1 MAPPLAPAAPV
12 FGLPLSIVFA
22 RRESPMLDL
31 MQALRQPSADELRGL
46 MLSDE
51 ELGDLEHLEHD
62 ADAAVMSIM
71 LPATLSEDEDVDS
84 LWSAALSEPPT
95 PQDEPMA
102 DDLVSGEQSESGPDE
117 ILTMMAAPQASVH
130 ADALFA
136 SSAVAPLPLE
146 KKRRGRKPS
155 PKTPDKKPKRA
166 PPSEAKARL
175 RSYERRSRHKR
186 EHTMMTMKETV
197 AAMESRIRSLCDG
210 GKRESPLRQSISD
223 LTLEATHLTNHN
235 YNLRKALDDHRFFHS
250 MLQLEYDHRETTSD
264 SVAEEL
270 FDLQAPRSWRPMEEA
285 TCLRIMRDSFLE
297 IDAFSNSEDFVSSG
311 LEICGWR
318 EKRKLVGNNVNFM
331 FHKTFAKDCSE
342 DLAARSWE
350 MRAVQDQ
357 VTRYFGHSLE
367 VKVEVLQR
375 FENDVVVV
383 RRKIKH
389 TIDGW
394 VHHTIYLLFRTKTP
408 DGHLV
413 CIRDMNPEDA
423 DDLHLMSGSATSAP
437 SQCVIWSKAF
447 IWWKFTT
454 LPEVE
459 GQRIRGFE
467 VEYGGSLG
475 SATQADAAFWMR
487 EVLVLALRWENL
499 VSLSASCVCFVRM
512 EAALASAAKQPRWTG
527 QDCVCLGMALFVLIN
542 VIMCLWVTVTS
553 ESTAHRQ
560 ANAVF
565 RALENASTIEFNL
578 TMQTNGSAGLLN
590 VTGRLHPRLSECCS
604 HRLHFDGRMDVSS
617 TNSSDVFVLTNH
629 RGYRLRTSSANATCL
644 TTLDVP
650 PLHTLAD
657 TVHSAFRPVTY
668 AEFGVNC
675 KPLQFTFYDTPF
687 AVCAED
693 WLRSILK
700 EAQHPPP
707 LSILPPSGE
716 QQDPVLVIH
725 GKQSTLTVKVL
736 SDTTADADQ
745 PFEKPERCEFLE
757 GPMTSGES
765 CSTQSMHCPGPH
777 IHACKKREV
786 S

>member
-1 MAPPLAPAAPV
+1 
-12 FGLPLSIVFA
+12 
-22 RRESPMLDL
+22 MLDL
-31 MQALRQPSADELRGL
+31 MHALHQAPTAADAELSGL

-51 ELGDLEHLEHD
+51 ELGELRLEQLEQD
-62 ADAAVMSIM
+62 AGNAVMAIM
-71 LPATLSEDEDVDS
+71 LPGTLSEEEQEANQQQEELDS
-84 LWSAALSEPPT
+84 LWSAALGESAAQSPHE
-95 PQDEPMA
+95 QDQD
-102 DDLVSGEQSESGPDE
+102 DDLVSGELSESGPDE
-117 ILTMMAAPQASVH
+117 VMTMMMEHAPEAAAH
-130 ADALFA
+130 ADALFP
-136 SSAVAPLPLE
+136 SSAVAPLPPLGLRGALVPPPGPE

-155 PKTPDKKPKRA
+155 PKAKEKKPKRP

-197 AAMESRIRSLCDG
+197 AAMEVRIRELCEG
-210 GKRESPLRQSISD
+210 AKSESPMRQKISE
-223 LTLEATHLTNHN
+223 LTMEAQHLTNHN

-270 FDLQAPRSWRPMEEA
+270 FDLQTPRSWRPMEEA
-285 TCLRIMRDSFLE
+285 MCLRIMRDSFLE
-297 IDAFSNSEDFVSSG
+297 IEAFSNSEDFVSSG

-423 DDLHLMSGSATSAP
+423 DDLHLMMGGATTAP

-459 GQRIRGFE
+459 GQPIRGFE

-475 SATQADAAFWMR
+475 SANSSDAAFWMR

-499 VSLSASCVCFVRM
+499 VVG
-512 EAALASAAKQPRWTG
+512 P
-527 QDCVCLGMALFVLIN
+527 LI
-542 VIMCLWVTVTS
+542 
-553 ESTAHRQ
+553 
-560 ANAVF
+560 
-565 RALENASTIEFNL
+565 
-578 TMQTNGSAGLLN
+578 
-590 VTGRLHPRLSECCS
+590 
-604 HRLHFDGRMDVSS
+604 
-617 TNSSDVFVLTNH
+617 
-629 RGYRLRTSSANATCL
+629 
-644 TTLDVP
+644 TL
-650 PLHTLAD
+650 
-657 TVHSAFRPVTY
+657 
-668 AEFGVNC
+668 
-675 KPLQFTFYDTPF
+675 
-687 AVCAED
+687 
-693 WLRSILK
+693 
-700 EAQHPPP
+700 
-707 LSILPPSGE
+707 
-716 QQDPVLVIH
+716 
-725 GKQSTLTVKVL
+725 
-736 SDTTADADQ
+736 
-745 PFEKPERCEFLE
+745 
-757 GPMTSGES
+757 
-765 CSTQSMHCPGPH
+765 
-777 IHACKKREV
+777 
-786 S
+786 